1 MDFKKIIKD
10 ELKKNKP
17 DIKDNSLKTYTS
29 IINTFMKNNNIEDIN
44 IFKNDENK
52 IIKILEDIAYD
63 KRKTILSALIALV
76 EKDSDAQTK
85 YKKMMIGDINK
96 YKYDKMKQQK
106 SDKEKENWISQEDVL
121 DVYKKLEKNI
131 HHLWTKDTLTKLE
144 FQRLQDYVILSCYV
158 LIPPR
163 RLLDYTEFV
172 LNGETN
178 QKNNGFNP
186 AMKVFTFQ
194 VYKTAN
200 YYGTQNVELPKKLLN
215 IVRRWKRINTNKYM
229 FIDIKGNKLTSVKL
243 NQRLN
248 KIFNK
253 KISASMLRKIYITDV
268 VLKDVPKLNELQD
281 IAEDMG
287 HSVNQQVLYA
297 RK

>member
-1 MDFKKIIKD
+1 
-10 ELKKNKP
+10 
-17 DIKDNSLKTYTS
+17 
-29 IINTFMKNNNIEDIN
+29 
-44 IFKNDENK
+44 
-52 IIKILEDIAYD
+52 
-63 KRKTILSALIALV
+63 
-76 EKDSDAQTK
+76 
-85 YKKMMIGDINK
+85 MMIGDINK

-106 SDKEKENWISQEDVL
+106 TDKEKENWISQEEVL
-121 DVYKKLEKNI
+121 DVYKKLEKST

-163 RLLDYTEFV
+163 RLLDYTEFI
-172 LNGETN
+172 LNGEIN
-178 QKNNGFNP
+178 QKNNGYNS

-281 IAEDMG
+281 IAQDMG